1 MSRPTGLNQRLSG
14 RNGQGNMATN
24 LNQNQIDRPGENE
37 PLLGNPG
44 DATQPKDKNI
54 AHNLIIGK
62 CLSF

>member
-1 MSRPTGLNQRLSG
+1 
-14 RNGQGNMATN
+14 MATN
-24 LNQNQIDRPGENE
+24 PNQNQIDRPGENE